1 MDREKLKNRSAW
13 ILSALLT
20 LVFTVSALPKLAG
33 AQAWVT
39 RFTKYGYPEWFLFLT
54 GTLELLGGMLLLVP
68 RVSIYGASVLGVIM
82 IGAAYTHLANG
93 EGLQVLRPMIV
104 MALLGIVVWLRRT
117 AKR

>member
-1 MDREKLKNRSAW
+1 MDREKLKSRSAW
-13 ILSALLT
+13 ILSSLLT
-20 LVFTVSALPKLAG
+20 LVFTISALSKLAG
-33 AQAWVT
+33 AQGWIT
-39 RFTKYGYPEWFLFLT
+39 RFTKYGYPKWFLFLI

-68 RVSIYGASVLGVIM
+68 RVSMYGASVLGVIM

-104 MALLGIVVWLRRT
+104 MTFLGIVVWLRRT